1 MSRDS
6 DFLERWEGERPVYD
20 AFGKFLVEELIA
32 GVGAKIDG
40 SSEAFFKIPPTWRT
54 KDADSFLEKAFYR
67 GKGYASPFDEITDKV
82 GARFVP
88 LLGNQ
93 IAIIEAALVEIQ
105 GLDISK
111 DRDYELEQR
120 QNPVVFDYAAKHFV
134 VRPSSDLEVDG
145 VRIPA
150 GTPCE
155 VQVKNVLQ
163 HAYSEM
169 SHDTIYKPQVEKTPE
184 MLRNAAK
191 AMALLEATNDYFEKV
206 DKQVAEALASVR
218 AMTDSL
224 SSLYRELVHIAPQ
237 PSRLEGILLD
247 CYEPLT
253 AEGFATDIR
262 TMFEDK
268 AFLANVIRERVG
280 ERNPIFR
287 QPSVL
292 LVYLDI
298 YRRRGRAKHDWP
310 LTPDEMEPLLNDFGE
325 TSEN

>member
-6 DFLERWEGERPVYD
+6 DFLERWARERPVYD
-20 AFGKFLVEELIA
+20 AFGKFLVEAIVSRA
-32 GVGAKIDG
+32 RDKIGGAL
-40 SSEAFFKIPPTWRT
+40 ETFFKIPPGWRT
-54 KDADSFLEKAFYR
+54 KDSDSLLEKAYYR
-67 GKGYASPFDEITDKV
+67 NKEYENPFDDITDKV

-88 LLGNQ
+88 LLGSQ
-93 IAIIEAALVEIQ
+93 ISVIEAALLEIQ

-120 QNPVVFDYAAKHFV
+120 QNPVAFDYAAKHFV
-134 VRPSSDLEVDG
+134 VRPTSDLDAG
-145 VRIPA
+145 GIRIPA

-169 SHDTIYKPQVEKTPE
+169 SHDTIYKPQVERTPE
-184 MLRNAAK
+184 MLRDAAK

-206 DKQVAEALASVR
+206 DRQVTEALASVR
-218 AMTDSL
+218 VVTASL
-224 SSLYRELVHIAPQ
+224 SELYRELVQIAPQ
-237 PSRLEGILLD
+237 PSRLEGILLER
-247 CYEPLT
+247 YERL
-253 AEGFATDIR
+253 AGEGHATDIR
-262 TMFEDK
+262 NMFENK
-268 AFLANVIRERVG
+268 PFLPEVIRNRVA

-298 YRRRGRAKHDWP
+298 CQRRGRAKHDWP

-325 TSEN
+325 TTEN